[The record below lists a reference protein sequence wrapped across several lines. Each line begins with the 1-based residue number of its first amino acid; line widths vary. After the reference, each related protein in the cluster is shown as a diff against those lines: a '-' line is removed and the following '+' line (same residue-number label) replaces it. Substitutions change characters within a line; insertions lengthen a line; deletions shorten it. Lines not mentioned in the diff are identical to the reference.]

1 MIKKRGIVIGK
12 FYPPHLGHKFLIDNA
27 EAGCDQLTILV
38 CDSPKYKV
46 PASLRARWLKMIH
59 PNCKVVIIEDIG
71 QDDDSKAWADYTLEF
86 LGYKPDVVYS
96 SEQYGDAYAKYMNCD
111 HMMIDNHRIN
121 VNISATQIRNDLMGN
136 WEYLHPI
143 VQAHY
148 AIRVCVIGAES
159 TGTTTLTKA
168 LAKHYNTNWVP
179 EYGRFYS
186 EAKLY
191 QNIWSSEEFEF
202 IANQQNTIED
212 QLALGC
218 NKVLICD
225 TNAMATSVWH
235 NRYMHYYSDAVNDYS
250 LNRKYDLY
258 ILTGDE
264 IPFVQDGLRDGEDI
278 RHEMHETFLNKLRG
292 MNNNYIHVTGD
303 VRTRLESSIEFIDIL
318 VNGFKF

>member
-1 MIKKRGIVIGK
+1 MIKRGIVIGK

-27 EAGCDQLTILV
+27 EEACDQLTILV
-38 CDSPKYKV
+38 CNSPKYKL
-46 PASLRARWLKMIH
+46 PANLRARWLKMIH

-71 QDDDSKAWADYTLEF
+71 QDDDSKAWANYTLDF

-96 SEQYGDAYAKYMNCD
+96 SELYGDAYAKYMNCE
-111 HMMIDNHRIN
+111 HVMVDNYRIN
-121 VNISATQIRNDLMGN
+121 VNISATQIRNDLMSY

-159 TGTTTLTKA
+159 TGTTTLARA
-168 LAKHYNTNWVP
+168 LAKYYNTNWVP

-191 QNIWSSEEFEF
+191 RNVWTSEEFEF
-202 IANQQNTIED
+202 IAKQQNTIED
-212 QLALGC
+212 KLALGC

-225 TNAMATSVWH
+225 TNAFATSVWH
-235 NRYMHYYSDAVNDYS
+235 NRYMNFYSNAVNDYS
-250 LNRKYDLY
+250 LNRKYNLY

-278 RHEMHETFLNKLRG
+278 RHDMHEVFLNKLRG

-303 VRTRLESSIEFIDIL
+303 IQTRLESSIELIDIL
-318 VNGFKF
+318 INGFKF